1 LEGEISMKDFLQLTP
16 IQQNILVASIMG
28 DGEITKIYRNSRR
41 KNHSYREHF
50 GIQQEE
56 YRKWKISFFNE
67 FLYIT
72 PKSQCVR
79 SRSMPLFT
87 SLYPHFYREDGAK
100 QIPLSLLPYC
110 TLPHFLAVL
119 YMDDGSLCISS
130 RVNKRKKCIYIT
142 PHIYLYLQCYS
153 HNELQQL
160 QRHILKHFHISFQLS
175 QRKDGQ
181 GMILKTTC
189 VKDTFLFLDVISS
202 ATDTCPSM
210 HYKTNWNER
219 LKLESMKWKHKHPNF
234 EIVVS
239 SSERSKPYCDEEIE
253 LIKQMKQNGM
263 SIKEIASAL
272 QRSYWSIVYK
282 WREIQ
287 RYNI

>member
-1 LEGEISMKDFLQLTP
+1 MEDFLQLTP

-28 DGEITKIYRNSRR
+28 DGEITKIYPNSRR

-50 GIQQEE
+50 GAHQEE
-56 YRKWKISFFNE
+56 YRKWKVSFFPE
-67 FLYIT
+67 LLYIT

-87 SLYPHFYREDGAK
+87 SLYSHFYREDGSK
-100 QIPLSLLPYC
+100 QVPIALMPYC
-110 TLPHFLAVL
+110 ILPHFLAIL

-142 PHIYLYLQCYS
+142 PHIYLYLQCYAYR
-153 HNELQQL
+153 ELQQL
-160 QRHILKHFHISFQLS
+160 QQHILKHFQIAFQLS

-189 VKDTFLFLDVISS
+189 VKDTFRFLDVISS
-202 ATDTCPSM
+202 VTDTCPSM
-210 HYKTNWNER
+210 HYKTNWDER
-219 LKLESMKWKHKHPNF
+219 LKLERVKWKHKYPNF
-234 EIVVS
+234 DIVVS
-239 SSERSKPYCDEEIE
+239 SSERYKPYSAEEIE

-287 RYNI
+287 RYDI